1 MKLFGRQLPSL
12 TNWVKAL
19 NGVPSYRGGWYPL
32 VREGFAGA
40 WQRDVKVDYNSVL
53 SFHADFACRT
63 LIASDI
69 AKLRIKLMK
78 KGSDGTWQETTNTA
92 YSPVLRKPNPIQNR
106 IQFLE
111 SWVLSKLQHGN
122 TYVLKDRHGSNN
134 IKALYVL
141 DPNRVR
147 PLVADD
153 GSVFYQLQSDNIAG
167 LEDDVVVPAREI
179 IHDRFNCM
187 FHPLVGMSPI
197 FANGLAA
204 MQGLSIQKQATR
216 LFNNGAQP
224 GGILTAPHRIDP
236 ANAER
241 LKAKFE
247 AEFQGDNAGRVAV
260 LGDGLKY
267 EKMALSAVEGQVIEQ
282 LKWTDVVVCST
293 YHVPPY
299 KIGAGQMPAA
309 TNTQALNLEY
319 YTQCLQVLIE
329 AIELCLDEGF
339 QMDETTGTELDID
352 GLLRMDAETLLTT
365 IKTGVSAGVY
375 SPNEGRAKLDLPPA
389 KGGSTPYLQQQNYSL
404 AALEKRDA
412 KDDPFSNAKTTPDPE
427 AATNDNSG
435 DTPTVGKRWA
445 DQISARART
454 LAAPS

>member
-1 MKLFGRQLPSL
+1 M
-12 TNWVKAL
+12 
-19 NGVPSYRGGWYPL
+19 
-32 VREGFAGA
+32 
-40 WQRDVKVDYNSVL
+40 
-53 SFHADFACRT
+53 
-63 LIASDI
+63 
-69 AKLRIKLMK
+69 
-78 KGSDGTWQETTNTA
+78 
-92 YSPVLRKPNPIQNR
+92 
-106 IQFLE
+106 
-111 SWVLSKLQHGN
+111 
-122 TYVLKDRHGSNN
+122 
-134 IKALYVL
+134 
-141 DPNRVR
+141 
-147 PLVADD
+147 
-153 GSVFYQLQSDNIAG
+153 
-167 LEDDVVVPAREI
+167 
-179 IHDRFNCM
+179 
-187 FHPLVGMSPI
+187 
-197 FANGLAA
+197 
-204 MQGLSIQKQATR
+204 
-216 LFNNGAQP
+216 
-224 GGILTAPHRIDP
+224 
-236 ANAER
+236 
-241 LKAKFE
+241 KAKFE